1 MAFTVN
7 DLEDFIGVLR
17 QHPEWRRR
25 VRDEIIGED
34 MAESNARFVRIEAT
48 LERIAADIERI
59 WAGFAEHDA
68 KIDSLIAT
76 TGGLVV
82 KTDALVVKTDA
93 LAVSVNRLEGKVGNL
108 EGSDYERKFNAMSR
122 LGEPYRRAER
132 VYLGNVDELLDA
144 RDNGVL
150 TLAELDQLSSLDFL
164 FRARRGKGPEAPE
177 VFIAF
182 EVSKTVDAN
191 DVRRAAERAA
201 LIRRAGLDAEAF
213 AGGQLVTPQAAALA
227 AELGVQLVLDRSSS
241 PSA

>member
-76 TGGLVV
+76 TGG
-82 KTDALVVKTDA
+82 LVVKTDA